1 MQLTDEFYPL
11 LQAHG
16 NTIEL
21 NVPQDLTVEGDAGK
35 LARVFNN
42 LLKNAAAYSD
52 PGTEV
57 TVSAEAGKEAVSVR
71 VTSTG
76 KTIPADK
83 LDALFEK
90 FYRLDDAR
98 TSHTGGSGL
107 GLAIAKEIVT
117 LHGGTILAESENG
130 QTTFMVRLPI
140 REKS

>member
-1 MQLTDEFYPL
+1 M
-11 LQAHG
+11 
-16 NTIEL
+16 
-21 NVPQDLTVEGDAGK
+21 
-35 LARVFNN
+35 FNN

-71 VTSTG
+71 VTSIG
-76 KTIPADK
+76 KTIPSDK

-98 TSHTGGSGL
+98 TSHTGGTGL
-107 GLAIAKEIVT
+107 GLAIAKEIVA

-130 QTTFMVRLPI
+130 QATFMVRLPI
-140 REKS
+140 RGKS